1 MKAMV
6 LAALLSGGAPSQ
18 QQADYI
24 GSYVWP
30 ESAHRSGGFS
40 AIETEAGG
48 LGFITVSDRARMID
62 GRFERDAE
70 GRITGID
77 IARSEPLRSGREG
90 IMTAHLADSEGLAIG
105 VDGRRWISFEGKA
118 RVRSETGPDGPEVLP
133 RPEAFPHM
141 QFNSALEALAVD
153 EAGALYTIPER
164 SGRIDKPFPVYRW
177 KDGQWTIPFSL
188 PRRDN
193 FLVTGADFGPDG
205 RLYLLERDFAGIGF
219 RSRVRRFAPDGTGEE
234 VLLETGV
241 GVHDN
246 LEGISVWRDDLGR
259 IRLTMVSDDNF
270 RFFQRTEFVEY
281 ALDE

>member
-105 VDGRRWISFEGKA
+105 ADGRRWISFEGKA

>member
-1 MKAMV
+1 
-6 LAALLSGGAPSQ
+6 
-18 QQADYI
+18 
-24 GSYVWP
+24 
-30 ESAHRSGGFS
+30 
-40 AIETEAGG
+40 
-48 LGFITVSDRARMID
+48 
-62 GRFERDAE
+62 
-70 GRITGID
+70 
-77 IARSEPLRSGREG
+77 
-90 IMTAHLADSEGLAIG
+90 MTAHLADSEGLAIG
-105 VDGRRWISFEGKA
+105 ADGRRWISFEGKA